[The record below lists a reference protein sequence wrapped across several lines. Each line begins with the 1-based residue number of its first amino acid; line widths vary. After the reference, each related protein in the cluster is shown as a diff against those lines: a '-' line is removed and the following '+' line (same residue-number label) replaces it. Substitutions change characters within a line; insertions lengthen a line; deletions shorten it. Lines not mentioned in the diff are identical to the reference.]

1 MQCTELG
8 LSASLDAPQPAQL
21 QAPCP
26 AHSAR
31 SDDGGGGDQMLLL
44 DPHSSHDT
52 FSCRE
57 LKFLYLHPCIK
68 GKFPQGEGGGNN
80 RTFAF
85 SGRILVPA
93 AVSIELPRFA
103 VLASVHRTATVSSFD
118 PRKKCG

>member
-57 LKFLYLHPCIK
+57 LKFLYK
-68 GKFPQGEGGGNN
+68 RQVSARRGGGNN

-103 VLASVHRTATVSSFD
+103 VVWPLCT
-118 PRKKCG
+118 